1 MEILKWFQELSA
13 SLRIFPKSILMLVIA
28 ISPCN
33 SPLTHSRNRTYLLTN
48 LLSRFRFMNQKR
60 TLSKMVVTRVMM
72 KRCQFQMDSV
82 TTTSQTCISKRL
94 QLKLKTRCVS
104 RGQISL
110 DETQSLVGISQVA
123 AEKDRERLIKKCFKD
138 NEKQIKSSQNQVR
151 MKTIKNLSS
160 QLPVTKMRHR
170 K

>member
-1 MEILKWFQELSA
+1 
-13 SLRIFPKSILMLVIA
+13 MLVIA

-33 SPLTHSRNRTYLLTN
+33 SLLTHSRNQICLLTN
-48 LLSRFRFMNQKR
+48 LLFRFRFMNQR
-60 TLSKMVVTRVMM
+60 RILSKMVATRVM

-82 TTTSQTCISKRL
+82 TTTSQTCIRKRL

-110 DETQSLVGISQVA
+110 DETQSLEGNLQVVVV
-123 AEKDRERLIKKCFKD
+123 KDRERSIKRCSKD
-138 NEKQIKSSQNQVR
+138 NERQIKSLQNQVR
-151 MKTIKNLSS
+151 MKTITNPSS
-160 QLPVTKMRHR
+160 RLPVTRMHHK